1 MGTLDDGVNIK
12 LNVNTGLENIEKI
25 NSTIKRILNENTKI
39 PKLLKR
45 LYRDKEIKISWREIK
60 VYNCEIGFI
69 YELTTDFSENEDRL
83 MTQKEKYVSVFN
95 KYLQRYEENELVK
108 LPLSI

>member
-39 PKLLKR
+39 PKLLK
-45 LYRDKEIKISWREIK
+45 KIIPR
-60 VYNCEIGFI
+60 
-69 YELTTDFSENEDRL
+69 
-83 MTQKEKYVSVFN
+83 
-95 KYLQRYEENELVK
+95 
-108 LPLSI
+108 